1 MATVYIL
8 NVWDETQGKYV
19 GIPAIKGDK
28 GDTPDVPIAT
38 ETSLGSVMPVTK
50 TDKMAQPVGVDQEG
64 RLYVEMDDALWRY
77 IGKFETAEDVSSLE
91 ITTDSGGN
99 RLSLK
104 QMRCIIHTHYPATQ
118 PTESGLPANGTRF
131 NVYLNEATVDIG
143 TLGNYKDY
151 ETEGLDSSS
160 SLFYMNDAIYE
171 IKSASDKWGSI
182 FSRGLVYSGE
192 PINNV
197 VYPRIINPESPQ
209 TELGPAV
216 ITKIK
221 LAAINPQ
228 VVSTGTRSFFIG
240 AGTYIEIWGIDA

>member
-1 MATVYIL
+1 MATAYIL
-8 NVWDETQGKYV
+8 NVWDEAQSKYV
-19 GIPAIKGDK
+19 GITAIKGDK
-28 GDTPDVPIAT
+28 GDTPNIPIAS
-38 ETSLGSVMPVTK
+38 ENSPGLVMPVTK
-50 TDKMAQPVGVDQEG
+50 TDKMAKSVGVGGDG

-91 ITTDSGGN
+91 ITTDSNGN
-99 RLSLK
+99 SLSLK

-131 NVYLNEATVDIG
+131 NVYLNEATIDIG

-160 SLFYMNDAIYE
+160 SLFYMHDAIYE
-171 IKSASDKWGSI
+171 IKSVSDKWGSI

-197 VYPRIINPESPQ
+197 VYPRIINPGSPQ
-209 TELGPAV
+209 TELGPAA

-240 AGTYIEIWGIDA
+240 AGTYIEIWGIDS